1 MEIMQKNQ
9 VLDDFRKQIV
19 DCLEKLKSS
28 FENKQQVKNCVKQ
41 DLNKLLKTS
50 FEKEILKK
58 EQEKA
63 LKNFDIAYANKLA
76 TQIENLDM
84 LLEIQKEQQ
93 NSKEEDELHRDMAFD
108 VFSRLKQLSKEQ
120 IKEILETTPQIK
132 NYLEDWFQVLVSWLR

>member
-41 DLNKLLKTS
+41 DLNKLLKNS